1 MLRLFWLL
9 FFGFLSEFIWAQPQK
24 LYFDQAYATGAPQSA
39 VFDEVNYIPLET
51 NRESVFGRIN
61 QLIVT
66 HKYFIIWD
74 TDTDAIYFFDK
85 EGKFLK
91 KLSDKRNTIK
101 SIQLDKNKNAL
112 LIVQLSK
119 SYLPSQKQIQSA
131 LDNPFKNSALKYY
144 KSFYYDLNDINA
156 AKTSPIKN
164 LDFIMANPIILNSK
178 YWAFSYIY
186 ANKGWDDITDYE
198 LKVSDGNKIVQSFF
212 PYSRQKSSI
221 FYGSPQKI
229 SFYNTLNPSYL
240 LFTRPFNYSIYKFSM
255 DTLIEAYQVV
265 FPMANTL
272 PNSFFT
278 QNFESRKAFE
288 DYKQKNAGFVW
299 GLDNIVEFKNLL
311 FFSIDTWRSFNER
324 NFILN
329 KTTNQFLNYNKIS
342 ADSSNYF
349 LPPTGYRVQYF
360 DENYLYSSV
369 PSSSMFQSYESS
381 KTRNVQYPPTLKV
394 FFEKAKQ
401 TDNPVIIQIKPKTK

>member
-1 MLRLFWLL
+1 
-9 FFGFLSEFIWAQPQK
+9 
-24 LYFDQAYATGAPQSA
+24 
-39 VFDEVNYIPLET
+39 
-51 NRESVFGRIN
+51 
-61 QLIVT
+61 
-66 HKYFIIWD
+66 
-74 TDTDAIYFFDK
+74 
-85 EGKFLK
+85 
-91 KLSDKRNTIK
+91 
-101 SIQLDKNKNAL
+101 
-112 LIVQLSK
+112 
-119 SYLPSQKQIQSA
+119 
-131 LDNPFKNSALKYY
+131 
-144 KSFYYDLNDINA
+144 
-156 AKTSPIKN
+156 
-164 LDFIMANPIILNSK
+164 
-178 YWAFSYIY
+178 
-186 ANKGWDDITDYE
+186 
-198 LKVSDGNKIVQSFF
+198 
-212 PYSRQKSSI
+212 
-221 FYGSPQKI
+221 
-229 SFYNTLNPSYL
+229 
-240 LFTRPFNYSIYKFSM
+240 M

-288 DYKQKNAGFVW
+288 DYKQKNSGFVW

-394 FFEKAKQ
+394 FLKKRNKPTILSLFKS
-401 TDNPVIIQIKPKTK
+401 NPKPNRTYEIFYFGHFISYPLYII